1 MLVQDIKSPST
12 NIAVDVSESETKNFQ
27 QLCRMFESAKL
38 VDKAVDEYLL
48 KVHQTRPARV
58 VDLTDDMDSDRPPP
72 AKRIAR
78 EPGASN
84 TTISNSN
91 ASSVS
96 DITPISETVQI
107 ITKLVTD
114 NKKMIFQDMPATAVE
129 FVSRT
134 ALRLSDEQ
142 DILQFLKRHLSA
154 NSIELQPMPFGSAT
168 YGFGGPET
176 DFNILLVHSS
186 KQNSTRKCSP
196 F

>member
-1 MLVQDIKSPST
+1 M
-12 NIAVDVSESETKNFQ
+12 
-27 QLCRMFESAKL
+27 CRMFQSVSFIQK
-38 VDKAVDEYLL
+38 VVDEYLL

-58 VDLTDDMDSDRPPP
+58 VDLTDDMDSDGPPP
-72 AKRIAR
+72 VKRVAR

-84 TTISNSN
+84 TTSSNSN

-107 ITKLVTD
+107 ITKVVTD
-114 NKKMIFQDMPATAVE
+114 NKKMIFQDMPVTAVE
-129 FVSRT
+129 LVSRT
-134 ALRLSDEQ
+134 ALRMSDER

-176 DFNILLVHSS
+176 DFNILVNTS
-186 KQNSTRKCSP
+186 KKNSIRKCSP